1 MQELESFLVLIQAEQ
16 ALVFFIY
23 EKLKEL
29 ILPLVTKFMR
39 TKLYK
44 NIHLLNLFNL
54 TLMKVLIL
62 LPSSFVHV
70 GFAASGVLKKLGTL
84 ESTKKHQFKSSA

>member
-1 MQELESFLVLIQAEQ
+1 
-16 ALVFFIY
+16 
-23 EKLKEL
+23 
-29 ILPLVTKFMR
+29 MR

-54 TLMKVLIL
+54 TLLKVLIL
-62 LPSSFVHV
+62 LPSSFVDI
-70 GFAASGVLKKLGTL
+70 GFAANGVLKKLGTL